1 MVSGAG
7 RWNCG
12 GEKIDRRAG
21 FAHTAGPMKTILLLS
36 LLALAPLSSPVRAE
50 SLGEMAASA
59 GVEWAMGKWASEDGN
74 VSLSYT
80 WRLEKHAIAVTFKMG
95 EREAEGM
102 MMLKPGTKDVIYG
115 AVDNKGGL
123 TTGKWID
130 FNGVPTLVTT
140 HTDAEGNERKMAA
153 QHIKTDADT
162 LTVKISG
169 VDSDG
174 KPDESQS
181 REVVFKRQK

>member
-1 MVSGAG
+1 MT
-7 RWNCG
+7 R
-12 GEKIDRRAG
+12 EKIDLRVG
-21 FAHTAGPMKTILLLS
+21 FAHTGGPMKTILLLS
-36 LLALAPLSSPVRAE
+36 LLALAPLSSTVRAE
-50 SLGEMAASA
+50 TLGEMAAAA
-59 GVEWAMGKWASEDGN
+59 GVEWAIGKWATEDGN

-80 WRLEKHAIAVTFKMG
+80 WRLEKNAIAVAFKMG

-130 FNGVPTLVTT
+130 YNGTPTLVTT
-140 HTDAEGNERKMAA
+140 HTDSDGTERKMAA
-153 QHIKTDADT
+153 QHVKTDADT
-162 LTVKISG
+162 LTVKISAVG
-169 VDSDG
+169 ADG

>member
-1 MVSGAG
+1 
-7 RWNCG
+7 
-12 GEKIDRRAG
+12 
-21 FAHTAGPMKTILLLS
+21 MKTILLLT
-36 LLALAPLSSPVRAE
+36 LFALAPLSSSVRAE

-59 GVEWAMGKWASEDGN
+59 GVEWVIGKWASEDGN

-80 WRLEKHAIAVTFKMG
+80 WKLEKNAIGVIFKMG

-102 MMLKPGTKDVIYG
+102 IMVKLGTKDVIYG
-115 AVDNKGGL
+115 AVDNQGGL
-123 TTGKWID
+123 TTGKWIEYQG
-130 FNGVPTLVTT
+130 NPTLVST
-140 HTDAEGNERKMAA
+140 HTDTEVNERKMAV
-153 QHIKTDADT
+153 QHIKTDDDT

-174 KPDESQS
+174 QPDGGQS